1 VGRVASSPPTSCRQ
15 ASAPIVVLDDD
26 PTGTQLLADV
36 WVLLRWSLGE
46 ISRLLRDA
54 GVVHIL
60 TNTRALEGVA
70 ARRVVTDTAALAR
83 EAALSVD
90 LILRGDSTLRAHFV
104 EEYEGARASL
114 FGDVPPVHLLVPA
127 LPSAGRVTIDGEHL
141 IQLGDGR
148 AVPLAETEYARD
160 GAFSY
165 SSSNLL
171 AWADERSHGLFGA
184 ADGAGF
190 PLRSLRSDGGTG
202 ELAELLCELTA
213 RGRPCVCAP
222 DAVDMVDVER
232 IAEAYALARERGAC
246 VLARSAPA
254 FAGVLSQKVAS
265 ALVEAQQ
272 TSRGVVIICGS
283 YVPTTTRQLA
293 VLRHSRDDVRFIEVD
308 VRALAESHES
318 ETRRIA
324 ADASIVVRRGGIVV
338 VATPSARV
346 PENAS
351 VETGSRIAHA
361 LADVIR
367 RIEPKP
373 GLLITKGGITSAV
386 VIRDGLGADEAFV
399 VGPILP
405 GVSLWRL
412 RENPACVVVPGN
424 VGDDSLLAELVAKV
438 AEPRQPVL

>member
-1 VGRVASSPPTSCRQ
+1 
-15 ASAPIVVLDDD
+15 
-26 PTGTQLLADV
+26 
-36 WVLLRWSLGE
+36 
-46 ISRLLRDA
+46 
-54 GVVHIL
+54 
-60 TNTRALEGVA
+60 
-70 ARRVVTDTAALAR
+70 
-83 EAALSVD
+83 
-90 LILRGDSTLRAHFV
+90 
-104 EEYEGARASL
+104 
-114 FGDVPPVHLLVPA
+114 
-127 LPSAGRVTIDGEHL
+127 
-141 IQLGDGR
+141 
-148 AVPLAETEYARD
+148 
-160 GAFSY
+160 
-165 SSSNLL
+165 
-171 AWADERSHGLFGA
+171 
-184 ADGAGF
+184 
-190 PLRSLRSDGGTG
+190 
-202 ELAELLCELTA
+202 
-213 RGRPCVCAP
+213 
-222 DAVDMVDVER
+222 
-232 IAEAYALARERGAC
+232 
-246 VLARSAPA
+246 
-254 FAGVLSQKVAS
+254 
-265 ALVEAQQ
+265 
-272 TSRGVVIICGS
+272 
-283 YVPTTTRQLA
+283 LA

-318 ETRRIA
+318 ETRRIV